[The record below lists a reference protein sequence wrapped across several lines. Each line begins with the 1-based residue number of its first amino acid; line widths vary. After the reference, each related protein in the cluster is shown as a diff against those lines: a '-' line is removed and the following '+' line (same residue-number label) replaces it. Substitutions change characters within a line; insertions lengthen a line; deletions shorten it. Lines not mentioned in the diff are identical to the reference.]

1 MHGRKFSPMRSI
13 SVVIGH
19 GVTAPESHG
28 TQPQPP
34 VVAVPTRMTLYYTD
48 NPEPTDH
55 LTAAVEQGRISVR
68 AARRMGWTR

>member
-1 MHGRKFSPMRSI
+1 MT
-13 SVVIGH
+13 V
-19 GVTAPESHG
+19 PESHG

-48 NPEPTDH
+48 NPEPTDQ

>member
-1 MHGRKFSPMRSI
+1 MSKPI

-19 GVTAPESHG
+19 GVTVPESHG

-55 LTAAVEQGRISVR
+55 LTAAVEQGRISVG
-68 AARRMGWTR
+68 AAHRMVGTR

>member
-1 MHGRKFSPMRSI
+1 MSKPI

-19 GVTAPESHG
+19 GVTVPESHG

-48 NPEPTDH
+48 SPEPTDP
-55 LTAAVEQGRISVR
+55 LTAAVEHGHISVR

>member
-1 MHGRKFSPMRSI
+1 MRSI

-19 GVTAPESHG
+19 GVTVPESHG

>member
-1 MHGRKFSPMRSI
+1 MSKPI

-19 GVTAPESHG
+19 GVTVPESHG

-34 VVAVPTRMTLYYTD
+34 VVAVPTRTTLHYAD

-55 LTAAVEQGRISVR
+55 LTAAVERGHISVR